1 LTADWAVAAAQS
13 AVAMSGGRQDEARS
27 VGRRFRG
34 ESTQKVDSKGRLSIP
49 ANFRRVIEAGDPDWV
64 EGRPATLVIVY
75 GDERRKYLECYTMEA
90 IEEVD
95 NLIARIPRGSPER
108 MYMERMFNGQ
118 SLETG
123 VDGTGRIVLPK
134 KLRDKIK
141 LDNEGEAFFI
151 ASGDTFQIWH
161 PDTFEANQNIAG
173 DVFKDLPDD
182 ADPLLILERYR
193 DR

>member
-1 LTADWAVAAAQS
+1 MTADWAVAAAQS
-13 AVAMSGGRQDEARS
+13 AVAMSGGRQDEARG

-64 EGRPATLVIVY
+64 EGRPATLVVVY
-75 GDERRKYLECYTMEA
+75 GDERRKFLECYTMEA
-90 IEEVD
+90 IDEVD

-161 PDTFEANQNIAG
+161 PDTFETNQNIGG
-173 DVFKDLPDD
+173 DVFQDLPAD
-182 ADPLLILERYR
+182 ADPLMILERYR

>member
-13 AVAMSGGRQDEARS
+13 AVAMSGGRWNEARG

-34 ESTQKVDSKGRLSIP
+34 ESTQKVDSKGRVSIP
-49 ANFRRVIEAGDPDWV
+49 ANFRRVIESGDPDWV

-75 GDERRKYLECYTMEA
+75 GDERRKFLECYTMEA
-90 IEEVD
+90 IAEVD
-95 NLIARIPRGSPER
+95 ELIARIPRGSPER
-108 MYMERMFNGQ
+108 MYMERMINGQ
-118 SLETG
+118 SLETS

-134 KLRDKIK
+134 KLRDKIA
-141 LDNEGEAFFI
+141 LDNEGEAFFM

-161 PDTFEANQNIAG
+161 PDTFEANRNISG
-173 DVFKDLPDD
+173 DVFRDLPAD
-182 ADPLLILERYR
+182 ADPLMILERYK